1 MISIGIVDDEENA
14 RRIILKYLERY
25 CEEKYTIV
33 FESIAYQETI
43 DSTIKFQPDILFLDI
58 HLLDGSGIDVAQ
70 HLKDKNIPTKI
81 IFTTAYN
88 EYAISALKLKAF
100 DYLLKP
106 IDVDEFKDS
115 LSNIIKE
122 LKETSE
128 KHSIPTKISVTTLSG
143 ISLIDLNSIEY
154 IKADASYCTIQMT
167 DNKPLTISKP
177 LKHIENQIENNPIF
191 IKIHKSYLVNS
202 KFVKALDRTTNE
214 IILTNDSR
222 LPISRNNLK
231 TIFDYFKN
239 NIFKA

>member
-14 RRIILKYLERY
+14 RRIIRKYLERY
-25 CEEKYTIV
+25 CEERYEIV
-33 FESIAYQETI
+33 FETISYQETI
-43 DSTIKFQPDILFLDI
+43 DACIKFNPNILFLDI

-70 HLKDKNIPTKI
+70 YLKDNSNTSKI

-106 IDVDEFKDS
+106 IDVEEFQES
-115 LSNIIKE
+115 LTNIISEIKE
-122 LKETSE
+122 SDENKPS
-128 KHSIPTKISVTTLSG
+128 KISVTTLSG

-154 IKADASYCTIQMT
+154 IKADASYCTIQIT

-177 LKHIENQIENNPIF
+177 LKHIEAQIDKNPIF
-191 IKIHKSYLVNS
+191 IKIHKSYLVNT
-202 KFVKALDRTTNE
+202 KFVKALDRITNE
-214 IILTNDSR
+214 IILNDDSR
-222 LPISRNNLK
+222 LPISRSNLK

-239 NIFKA
+239 KSFTQS